1 MIGLNVSQCLNEVCN
16 GCADAHRCSLYGINA
31 QGMISG
37 LSLSKSNEY
46 RNKLNQLVER
56 STRATRA
63 LFFFC
68 NYCNSKGAK
77 VRSRFDNQSKLL
89 A

>member
-1 MIGLNVSQCLNEVCN
+1 MILIGLNVSQCLNEVCN

-37 LSLSKSNEY
+37 LSLSKSDEPIHD
-46 RNKLNQLVER
+46 LNQSVEKSTSNARAILVLLLQQGR
-56 STRATRA
+56 
-63 LFFFC
+63 
-68 NYCNSKGAK
+68 K
-77 VRSRFDNQSKLL
+77 VASSVEPVLSF